1 MGAVNQTT
9 MNATTPRRPWTARWR
24 SWPSGLYPCELATLR
39 RTAAANRRK
48 GETIGAAFR
57 RLRAT
62 AEISTSEG
70 LAIGFNKPVDYF
82 YPVYRPGGEC
92 ISEWNMPRQVRDW
105 LKVEKEKVLS
115 HYRSLG
121 LTE

>member
-1 MGAVNQTT
+1 

-24 SWPSGLYPCELATLR
+24 QRPSGLYPCEIATLR

-48 GETIGAAFR
+48 GETIGAALR

-62 AEISTSEG
+62 AEISTSDG

-82 YPVYRPGGEC
+82 YSVYRQGGEC
-92 ISEWNMPRQVRDW
+92 TVESDMPRQVREW
-105 LKVEKEKVLS
+105 LKLEKEKVLT
-115 HYRSLG
+115 YYNSLG

>member
-1 MGAVNQTT
+1 

-24 SWPSGLYPCELATLR
+24 SWPSGLYPCEQAVLR

-62 AEISTSEG
+62 AEISTSDG
-70 LAIGFNKPVDYF
+70 LAIGFNMPVDYF
-82 YPVYRPGGEC
+82 YPVYRLGGRR
-92 ISEWNMPRQVRDW
+92 ISEWNMPRESRIW
-105 LKVEKEKVLS
+105 LQLEEEKVLNY
-115 HYRSLG
+115 YRSLG